1 MGVLLVAAVLAA
13 ALDLMA
19 QCARCSGQQAD
30 ERAGDGSARDSD
42 AAGQS
47 GASPDQS
54 TAQSATA
61 QSTEK
66 PGSSP
71 EDNAREADPTVK
83 SNPNIA
89 TKTLGGMQFW
99 ADVEHFHKWRIQ
111 QNVLTEHFRLLDGE
125 NVRHAW
131 GSLDQCRDRLKD
143 IRSEQKLPAMS
154 GEAVILLHGILRS
167 SKSMQPM
174 QQHLEAAGYRTFGF
188 DYPSTRIDIAK
199 SAEYLRRVV
208 ESLEGIEKIH
218 FVAHSMGGLVV
229 RAYLA
234 EHNDPRIGRL
244 VMIATPNLG
253 AEMADMLKS
262 NSLYRLVFG
271 PAGQQLAGGAGGF
284 IEQLATP
291 EIEFAVIAGGRGT
304 PGGYNPLIPG
314 DDDGTVSIACTRLPG
329 ASDFVVAPHLHTFLV
344 RSPDCHEFAA
354 RFLKEGRLRKDEET
368 NPIPRPPADRPA
380 TEDKQTDEAVPSRK
394 PS

>member
-1 MGVLLVAAVLAA
+1 MGRLFLVAAFAA
-13 ALDLMA
+13 ADLIL
-19 QCARCSGQQAD
+19 QSARCDEQRSDGPAVGEQQDGQAV
-30 ERAGDGSARDSD
+30 RDRQPD
-42 AAGQS
+42 AP
-47 GASPDQS
+47 PDRVID
-54 TAQSATA
+54 T
-61 QSTEK
+61 
-66 PGSSP
+66 P
-71 EDNAREADPTVK
+71 REAVEDKALEAGPAVK

-125 NVRHAW
+125 NVRQAW
-131 GSLDQCRDRLKD
+131 GSLDQCREKLSD
-143 IRSEQKLPAMS
+143 IRREQKLPSMS

-188 DYPSTRIDIAK
+188 DYPSTRVEITK
-199 SAEYLRRVV
+199 SAEYLHRVV

-234 EHNDPRIGRL
+234 EHSDPRIGRL

-284 IEQLATP
+284 IDQLATP
-291 EIEFAVIAGGRGT
+291 EIQFAVIAGGRGT
-304 PGGYNPLIPG
+304 LGGYNPLIPG
-314 DDDGTVSIACTRLPG
+314 DDDGTVSVACTRLPG
-329 ASDFVVAPHLHTFLV
+329 ASDFIVTQHLHTFLV

-354 RFLKEGRLRKDEET
+354 RFLKEGQFRDSEPAH
-368 NPIPRPPADRPA
+368 PIPRKPAEPA
-380 TEDKQTDEAVPSRK
+380 EDAANGDAKPAASRQ
-394 PS
+394 